1 MTEHANI
8 SANQKPYMLLVL
20 VLIPIVVVLAASFVF
35 YTGIGMPKDTR
46 NKGVLI
52 TPPQQINDILPL
64 DMDGKPFVFERKKEE
79 SRWTFLTAH
88 SATCNDECKQLFWM
102 KRQTRIALGQ
112 YQEKVRRVW
121 LVTEGKLDG
130 ETEQWLQKEH
140 ADVVVLQGDDAKWQQ
155 LLSQSNYRVADESQT
170 NFFLVDPDGFV
181 MMYYSTPNTY
191 KDIMADM
198 KFLIKDVD

>member
-1 MTEHANI
+1 MTEHTNI
-8 SANQKPYMLLVL
+8 NANQKPYMLLVL

-64 DMDGKPFVFERKKEE
+64 DMDGKPFVFERKKGRVE
-79 SRWTFLTAH
+79 SGTFLTAH
-88 SATCNDECKQLFWM
+88 TARHAMMNVNSFFWM

-130 ETEQWLQKEH
+130 ENR
-140 ADVVVLQGDDAKWQQ
+140 A
-155 LLSQSNYRVADESQT
+155 VAAE
-170 NFFLVDPDGFV
+170 G
-181 MMYYSTPNTY
+181 
-191 KDIMADM
+191 AR
-198 KFLIKDVD
+198 